1 MPHMSRLGSP
11 TQTEGGEAL
20 PRAGTLAV
28 AQTWEEGAPERNDA
42 DGALLAGPRWHALW
56 TRSHCERLVYD
67 QLISKGY
74 DAFLP
79 AVRIWSAR
87 AGVRRRIQVP
97 MFPGYLFLHHAMDKH
112 SYIEVRKSRGLVG
125 ILGERW
131 DRLAVVPDHEVEAIQ
146 TVVQA
151 SMPVLPHAYLRDGQ
165 RVRITRGPLTDVEG
179 ILVRQKANAGFL
191 VLSVQLLQRSV
202 AVEVDCTWVT
212 PA

>member
-1 MPHMSRLGSP
+1 M
-11 TQTEGGEAL
+11 
-20 PRAGTLAV
+20 LAV
-28 AQTWEEGAPERNDA
+28 AESAQSWEEDVPERIDA
-42 DGALLAGPRWHALW
+42 PSTLPAGPQWHALW

-67 QLISKGY
+67 QLIVKGF

-79 AVRIWSAR
+79 AVDIWSAR

-97 MFPGYLFLHHAMDKH
+97 MFPGYLFLHHAMDKG
-112 SYIEVRKSRGLVG
+112 SYVEVRKSRGLVG

-131 DRLAVVPDHEVEAIQ
+131 DRLAVVPDREIEAIQ

-151 SMPVLPHAYLRDGQ
+151 SMPVLPYAYLRDGQ

-179 ILVRQKANAGFL
+179 ILVRQKPNAGL
-191 VLSVQLLQRSV
+191 LILSIQLLQRSV

-212 PA
+212 TA